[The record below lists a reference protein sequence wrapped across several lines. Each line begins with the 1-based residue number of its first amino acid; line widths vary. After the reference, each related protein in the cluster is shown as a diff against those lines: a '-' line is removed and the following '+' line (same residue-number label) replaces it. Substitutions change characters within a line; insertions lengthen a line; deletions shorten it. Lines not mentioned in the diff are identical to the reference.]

1 MDTESIK
8 TIKSDILKVR
18 YQGKI
23 IRINI
28 TKELSINES
37 IINSQLKDSPSSY
50 AFLCM
55 LKNKYIKER
64 DKLDREKE
72 IAYSEA
78 WLYYKSSDSKMNND
92 TANHKANTN
101 KKYISIYNKWQKI
114 SNIVENLISICR
126 AYENREN
133 ILRTISANLRKE
145 NQ

>member
-8 TIKSDILKVR
+8 TLKSDILKVR

-114 SNIVENLISICR
+114 SNIAENLISICR

>member
-8 TIKSDILKVR
+8 TIKSDILKVK

-114 SNIVENLISICR
+114 SNIAENLISICR

-133 ILRTISANLRKE
+133 ILRTISVNLRKE

>member
-8 TIKSDILKVR
+8 TIKSDILKVK

-92 TANHKANTN
+92 IANHKANTN

>member
-18 YQGKI
+18 YHGKI

-114 SNIVENLISICR
+114 SNIAENLISICR

>member
-8 TIKSDILKVR
+8 TIKSDTLKVR

-114 SNIVENLISICR
+114 SNIAENLISICR

>member
-28 TKELSINES
+28 TKELAINES

-114 SNIVENLISICR
+114 SNIAENLISICR

>member
-8 TIKSDILKVR
+8 TIKSDILKVK

-55 LKNKYIKER
+55 LKNKYIKKR

>member
-28 TKELSINES
+28 TKELSMNES

-145 NQ
+145 N

>member
-8 TIKSDILKVR
+8 TVKSDILKVR

-114 SNIVENLISICR
+114 SNIAENLISICR

>member
-101 KKYISIYNKWQKI
+101 KKYIFIYNKWQKI
-114 SNIVENLISICR
+114 SNIAENLISICR

>member
-8 TIKSDILKVR
+8 TVKSDVLKVR

-114 SNIVENLISICR
+114 SNIAENLISICR

>member
-8 TIKSDILKVR
+8 TIKFDILKVR

>member
-8 TIKSDILKVR
+8 TIKSDILKVK

-114 SNIVENLISICR
+114 SNIAENLISICR

>member
-8 TIKSDILKVR
+8 TVKSDVLKVR

-114 SNIVENLISICR
+114 SNIAENLISICR

-145 NQ
+145 NP

>member
-1 MDTESIK
+1 
-8 TIKSDILKVR
+8 
-18 YQGKI
+18 
-23 IRINI
+23 
-28 TKELSINES
+28 
-37 IINSQLKDSPSSY
+37 
-50 AFLCM
+50 M

-114 SNIVENLISICR
+114 SNIAENLISICR

>member
-37 IINSQLKDSPSSY
+37 IINSQLKDSPSGY

-114 SNIVENLISICR
+114 SNIAENLISICR

>member
-8 TIKSDILKVR
+8 TIKSDTLKVR

>member
-8 TIKSDILKVR
+8 TIKSDILKVK

-92 TANHKANTN
+92 TVNHKANTN

>member
-114 SNIVENLISICR
+114 SNIAENLISICR

>member
-92 TANHKANTN
+92 TANHRANTN

-114 SNIVENLISICR
+114 SNIAENLISICR

>member
-23 IRINI
+23 IKINI

-114 SNIVENLISICR
+114 SNIAENLISICR

>member
-23 IRINI
+23 IRINR

>member
-28 TKELSINES
+28 TKELSIYES
-37 IINSQLKDSPSSY
+37 IINSQLKDSPSNY

-114 SNIVENLISICR
+114 SNIAENLISICR

-145 NQ
+145 NP

>member
-8 TIKSDILKVR
+8 TIKSDILKVK

>member
-23 IRINI
+23 IGINI

>member
-101 KKYISIYNKWQKI
+101 KKYISIDNKWQKI
-114 SNIVENLISICR
+114 SNIAENLISICR

>member
-78 WLYYKSSDSKMNND
+78 WLYYKSSDNKMNND

-114 SNIVENLISICR
+114 SNIAENLISICR

>member
-8 TIKSDILKVR
+8 TVKSDILKVR

-55 LKNKYIKER
+55 LKNQYIKER